1 MSPQE
6 NTTAQQS
13 APSHADAQPRKQR
26 RSVWPFLVVGILVL
40 AFIGAVLWRILK
52 PSPLVTTDDARVAA
66 HYTIVA
72 PRVSGQVRAVHVDDN
87 ERVKAGQIL
96 VELDLRDLKTAVR
109 NAQAALERDAA
120 RVSDVSASIVRQ
132 PSLVR
137 QAQSMVPAAEAGLS
151 LAQANATRYTNLATT
166 GAGTLQ
172 NRQQAESALQQAQ
185 AELDGAKAALQAQQE
200 QLAVLEADRVAAQ
213 AQVRSDQAALE
224 QARLN
229 LSYGRIVA
237 PLDGVV
243 GERTIQVGDYVVPGS
258 PLMSVVPL
266 EEVYIDA
273 NYREVELRNVKPG
286 QRARIHIDT
295 YNIDLDGV
303 VDSIAPAS
311 GATFAAIPPENAT
324 GNFTKI
330 VQRLT
335 VKIRVAPDHPL
346 IKLLRVGMSVETSI
360 DTTGA
365 RVVED
370 QQHRASTEPPVIEN

>member
-1 MSPQE
+1 
-6 NTTAQQS
+6 
-13 APSHADAQPRKQR
+13 
-26 RSVWPFLVVGILVL
+26 
-40 AFIGAVLWRILK
+40 
-52 PSPLVTTDDARVAA
+52 
-66 HYTIVA
+66 
-72 PRVSGQVRAVHVDDN
+72 
-87 ERVKAGQIL
+87 
-96 VELDLRDLKTAVR
+96 
-109 NAQAALERDAA
+109 
-120 RVSDVSASIVRQ
+120 
-132 PSLVR
+132 LVR
-137 QAQSMVPAAEAGLS
+137 QAQSRVPVAEAGLS
-151 LAQANATRYTNLATT
+151 LAEANATRYTNLATT

-172 NRQQAESALQQAQ
+172 NRQQSASTLQQAQ

-200 QLAVLEADRVAAQ
+200 QLPVLEADRVAAQ

-243 GERTIQVGDYVVPGS
+243 GQRTVQVGDYVAPGT

-266 EEVYIDA
+266 EDVYIEA
-273 NYREVELRNVKPG
+273 NYREVELGNVKPG
-286 QRARIHIDT
+286 QHTRIHIDT
-295 YNIDLDGV
+295 YNIDLNGV

-335 VKIRVAPDHPL
+335 VKIRVAPDQPL

-360 DTTGA
+360 DTTGTS
-365 RVVED
+365 VVKD
-370 QQHRASTEPPVIEN
+370 QQYRASNAPPVTEK